1 MRSVV
6 VVFPASM
13 WAMMPMFLQRSNG
26 TVLGTTINSFWG
38 SEISFWLL
46 ASSQKRVTSLLPPVM
61 RERLVRFRHAMH
73 VFFFLD
79 GGAFAVRGVEQL
91 VRQLLDHS
99 FFAAAA
105 RVAHNPAN
113 RQRSPAVG
121 GNFDRHLIVRSTH
134 APRLHFQQRL
144 GVLDR
149 FREQLQG
156 FVAAFFLQLRERLI
170 ENVLGSRLLS
180 LPHHRVDE
188 LRHQIRSVHRIGLGR
203 PLGDMSFSRHVLFSS
218 QLPSA
223 VLHWPLAT
231 DHWQLF

>member
-79 GGAFAVRGVEQL
+79 GGAFSVRGVEQL
-91 VRQLLDHS
+91 VGQLLNHS
-99 FFAAAA
+99 LFAAAA
-105 RVAHNPAN
+105 RVAYDPTD
-113 RQRSPAVG
+113 RQRRSAVG
-121 GNFDRHLIVRSTH
+121 SNFNRHLVVRAAHT
-134 APRLHFQQRL
+134 PGLYFQQRL

-149 FREQLQG
+149 LGEQ
-156 FVAAFFLQLRERLI
+156 
-170 ENVLGSRLLS
+170 
-180 LPHHRVDE
+180 
-188 LRHQIRSVHRIGLGR
+188 
-203 PLGDMSFSRHVLFSS
+203 
-218 QLPSA
+218 
-223 VLHWPLAT
+223 
-231 DHWQLF
+231 